1 MPNVLG
7 SVKVSA
13 DVENTSA
20 DGEVVSYEEEVMRSV
35 EATGALVKKA
45 EYKSTLHVCP
55 TSTIVERTFSRA
67 GIIMRPHRRF
77 MDPSTTRE
85 MLLMLGLNKDMWSEK
100 TVQDIFLMIEMQQ
113 AGSAYN
119 K

>member
-1 MPNVLG
+1 MLG

-13 DVENTSA
+13 DIENTSA

-35 EATGALVKKA
+35 EATRALVKKA

-77 MDPSTTRE
+77 MDPSIRE